1 MAPSPAPHDRPSYI
15 DIAPS
20 ASSNS
25 PPAQRVSAS
34 ATPNISAQ
42 RTGSGSPKSVSASK
56 GSPNL
61 YVHIYMRIVYS
72 VGQRLTSQ
80 SLQVSKWGPAKDHR
94 EKGTFLAR
102 LANLSA
108 QTSKA

>member
-1 MAPSPAPHDRPSYI
+1 MSTAIAMAPSPAPHDRPSYV

-25 PPAQRVSAS
+25 PPAPRVSSS

-61 YVHIYMRIVYS
+61 YVHIYNAHCILGGS
-72 VGQRLTSQ
+72 ETNIAISAGLEVGSRQR
-80 SLQVSKWGPAKDHR
+80 
-94 EKGTFLAR
+94 
-102 LANLSA
+102 
-108 QTSKA
+108 